1 MSLRKK
7 IVIAAAAVLVLTLGA
22 YSTLAYLTADI
33 TAHNVITSGNVTI
46 ELLDK
51 TIQPGQSAD
60 SKDEVYDLSNFM
72 LVYNGGMPVM
82 PGTKAS
88 KIVAVSK
95 DGPDPVTGVWRT
107 SADCWVRVKLVETL
121 KDGDQDVWDQVYKEG
136 DITFNINEEDW
147 VYQDGWYYYKHILT
161 DEGTD
166 NDQTTPL
173 FTQVNFSGPGI
184 GNEYVGLT
192 YAVDVIAQ
200 AVQSDNNNPAGGVL
214 SVNGWPAD
222 PTAPQ
227 A

>member
-22 YSTLAYLTADI
+22 YSTLAYLTADV

-60 SKDEVYDLSNFM
+60 SKDQVYQLTNFT
-72 LVYNGGMPVM
+72 LAYQGGMPVM

-95 DGPDPVTGVWRT
+95 DGPDPETGVWRT
-107 SADCWVRVKLVETL
+107 SADCWVRVKLVQTL
-121 KDGDQDVWDQVYKEG
+121 KDGDVDVWDAINKEG
-136 DITFNINEEDW
+136 DISFNINEDDW
-147 VYQDGWYYYKHILT
+147 VYQDGWYYYKNILT
-161 DEGTD
+161 DEGAG

-173 FTQVNFSGPGI
+173 FTEVNFSGPGI

-192 YAVDVIAQ
+192 YAVDVYAQ
-200 AVQSDNNNPAGGVL
+200 AVQSANNNPAGGVL
-214 SVNGWPAD
+214 NVNGWPAD